1 MRMITAFTL
10 GILVTLF
17 ALSAVADGNKGKAE
31 NKSADRP
38 PQVHVDGTDQADESG
53 NAKALEMRERR
64 DERKEIQQEY
74 RDSGEKQ
81 SGKKPWWEFWDEDET

>member
-1 MRMITAFTL
+1 
-10 GILVTLF
+10 
-17 ALSAVADGNKGKAE
+17 
-31 NKSADRP
+31 
-38 PQVHVDGTDQADESG
+38 
-53 NAKALEMRERR
+53 MRERR